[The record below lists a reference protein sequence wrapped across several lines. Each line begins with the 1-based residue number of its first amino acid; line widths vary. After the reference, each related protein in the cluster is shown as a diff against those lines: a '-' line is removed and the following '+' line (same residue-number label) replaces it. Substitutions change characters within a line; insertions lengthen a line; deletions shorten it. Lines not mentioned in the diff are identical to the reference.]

1 MKKRSS
7 EKFQR
12 SCTLPEAIDL
22 IASKANSKNGVLEI
36 KVPKAEGKKPEQ
48 INVE

>member
-1 MKKRSS
+1 M
-7 EKFQR
+7 
-12 SCTLPEAIDL
+12 PEAIDP